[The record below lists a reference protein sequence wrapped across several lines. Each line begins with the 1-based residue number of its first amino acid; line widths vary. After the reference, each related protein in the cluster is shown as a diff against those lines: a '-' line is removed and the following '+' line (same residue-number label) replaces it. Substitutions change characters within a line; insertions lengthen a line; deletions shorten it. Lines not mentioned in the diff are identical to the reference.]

1 MVDYYTF
8 IFILHMV
15 YILKKINSK
24 KIDFIKNNIYENIY
38 GNLGVHYISLLSTFL
53 KKLKLKM

>member
-15 YILKKINSK
+15 YILKINSK
-24 KIDFIKNNIYENIY
+24 KIDLIKIIYTKISMAI
-38 GNLGVHYISLLSTFL
+38 LGSTILLSTFL